1 MLYNSTMDYYQIL
14 GINENASQDEIK
26 QAYKKLAMKN
36 HPDRGGDTKKFQEIS
51 QAYDTLGDEQKRQQ
65 YNAQKNNPFIHARSG
80 NHGFPD
86 INDIFGAT
94 FGFGGAGPFG
104 GFQQRGRNKDLSI
117 RVSITFKQ
125 SYTGTQIEARFNTP
139 AGRAQ
144 TVVVDIP
151 PGVQSGQTIRYG
163 DLGDDSIPN
172 LPRGN
177 LNVTVMVEADPV
189 WERRG
194 NELITVLTV
203 TALEAMTGCMKEV
216 ICLDGS
222 TMPLKLRPGIQHGA
236 EFASGGRG
244 FRDVNTGRVGSLI
257 VVLNIH
263 IPAVTDPQLIQEL
276 QALYA
281 KLH

>member
-14 GINENASQDEIK
+14 GVAENASQDDIK
-26 QAYKKLAMKN
+26 KAYKKLAMKN
-36 HPDRGGDTKKFQEIS
+36 HPDRGGDTQKFQEIS

-94 FGFGGAGPFG
+94 FGFGGASPFG

-177 LNVTVMVEADPV
+177 LNVTVIVEPDPV

-216 ICLDGS
+216 ACLDGS
-222 TMPLKLRPGIQHGA
+222 TMPLRLRPGVQHGT

-257 VVLNIH
+257 VVLNII
-263 IPAVTDPQLIQEL
+263 IPAVTDPQLIREL

-281 KLH
+281 KLQ

>member
-1 MLYNSTMDYYQIL
+1 MDYYQIL

-26 QAYKKLAMKN
+26 KAYKKLAMKN

-65 YNAQKNNPFIHARSG
+65 YNAQRNNPFIHARSG

-86 INDIFGAT
+86 MGDIFGAT

-104 GFQQRGRNKDLSI
+104 GFRQAQRNRDLSI
-117 RVSITFKQ
+117 RVNITFKQ

-139 AGRAQ
+139 AGRSQ

-151 PGVQSGQTIRYG
+151 AGVQSGQTIRYG

-177 LNVTVMVEADPV
+177 LNVTVMVEADPE

-194 NELITVLTV
+194 NELITVLNV
-203 TALEAMTGCMKEV
+203 SVLEAMTGCMKEV

-222 TMPLKLRPGIQHGA
+222 TMPLRLRPGIRHGA

-257 VVLNIH
+257 VVLNID
-263 IPAVTDPQLIQEL
+263 IPAVTDPQLVQEL
-276 QALYA
+276 KALYA
-281 KLH
+281 KL

>member
-1 MLYNSTMDYYQIL
+1 MDYYQIL

-65 YNAQKNNPFIHARSG
+65 YDAQKNNPFIHARSG

-94 FGFGGAGPFG
+94 FGFGGPFG

-117 RVSITFKQ
+117 RVNITFKQ

-151 PGVQSGQTIRYG
+151 AGVQSGQTIRYG

-177 LNVTVMVEADPV
+177 LNVTVMVEADPE

-194 NELITVLTV
+194 NDLITTLTV
-203 TALEAMTGCMKEV
+203 SVVEAMTGCMKEV
-216 ICLDGS
+216 VCLDGT
-222 TMPLKLRPGIQHGA
+222 TMPLRLRPGIQHGA

-244 FRDVNTGRVGSLI
+244 FRDVSPGRVGSLI
-257 VVLNIH
+257 VVLNID

-281 KLH
+281 KLQ

>member
-1 MLYNSTMDYYQIL
+1 MDYYQIL

-26 QAYKKLAMKN
+26 KAYKKLAMKN

-65 YNAQKNNPFIHARSG
+65 YDAQKNNPFIHARSG

-104 GFQQRGRNKDLSI
+104 GFQHRGRNKDLSI
-117 RVSITFKQ
+117 RVNITFKQ

-151 PGVQSGQTIRYG
+151 AGVQSGQTIRYG

-177 LNVTVMVEADPV
+177 LNVTVMVEADPE

-222 TMPLKLRPGIQHGA
+222 TMPLRLRPGIRHGA

-257 VVLNIH
+257 VVLNID
-263 IPAVTDPQLIQEL
+263 IPAVTDPQLIREL

-281 KLH
+281 KLQ